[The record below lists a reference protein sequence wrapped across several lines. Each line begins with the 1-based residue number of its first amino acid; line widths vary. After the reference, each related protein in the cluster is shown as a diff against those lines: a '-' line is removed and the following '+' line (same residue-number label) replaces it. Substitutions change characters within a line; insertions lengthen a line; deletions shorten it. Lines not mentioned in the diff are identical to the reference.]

1 MNCTENILP
10 IIGRSYELF
19 NDDINRLEK
28 ELSSMVKASSFLVI
42 GGAGSV
48 GQAVVQE
55 IFKRNPKCI
64 HVVDIS
70 ENNLVELVR
79 DIRSSLGYIRGNF
92 KTLPLDYGSNEF
104 YAFVNAQLPYD
115 YILNLAALKHVR
127 SEKDPYTLM
136 RMIVVNILNTEKSLQ
151 FAIETNC
158 RKYFSVSTDKA
169 VNPVNM
175 MGATK
180 QIMEMCL
187 TQASQQVPVSTAR
200 FANVAFSD
208 GSLLYGFTQRI
219 VKKQPL
225 SAPRDIKR
233 YFITPHESGQLCLM
247 SCLLGENRDLFF
259 PKDSGQLRLIDFP
272 TIAERYLRTLGFKP
286 YLCNTEDEAR
296 SSIGDLLP
304 RKLWP
309 CYFFDSDT
317 TGEKEAELF
326 YTQNEIVD
334 TTRFAAIS
342 VVKKPPPKDY
352 YCLEKFLNTIHS
364 LRKSEQW
371 TKKDL
376 IEPLC
381 ELLPQFTHKE
391 TFKYLDSRM

>member
-1 MNCTENILP
+1 
-10 IIGRSYELF
+10 
-19 NDDINRLEK
+19 
-28 ELSSMVKASSFLVI
+28 
-42 GGAGSV
+42 
-48 GQAVVQE
+48 
-55 IFKRNPKCI
+55 
-64 HVVDIS
+64 
-70 ENNLVELVR
+70 
-79 DIRSSLGYIRGNF
+79 
-92 KTLPLDYGSNEF
+92 
-104 YAFVNAQLPYD
+104 LPYD

-151 FAIETNC
+151 YAIETNC

-169 VNPVNM
+169 VDPVNI

-180 QIMEMCL
+180 QVMEICL

-219 VKKQPL
+219 LKKQPL

-233 YFITPHESGQLCLM
+233 YFITPNESGQLCLM

-259 PKDSGQLRLIDFP
+259 PKDSEQFRLIDFP
-272 TIAERYLRTLGFKP
+272 TIAERYLKTLGFKP
-286 YLCNTEDEAR
+286 YPCSTEDEAR
-296 SSIGDLLP
+296 SSIGDLLS

-317 TGEKEAELF
+317 TGEKESELF

-334 TTRFAAIS
+334 ANRFAAIS
-342 VVKKPPPKDY
+342 IVKKPPLKDQY
-352 YCLEKFLNTIHS
+352 SLEKFLNTIHS